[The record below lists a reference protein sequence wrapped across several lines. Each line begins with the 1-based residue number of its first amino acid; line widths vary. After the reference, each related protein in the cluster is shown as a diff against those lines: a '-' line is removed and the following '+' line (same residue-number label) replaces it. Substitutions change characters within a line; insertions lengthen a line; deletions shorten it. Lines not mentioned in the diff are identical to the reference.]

1 MYIQV
6 KCFTFAS
13 MEEKFI
19 YIRIYQD
26 LKDGIQQGQYK
37 AGSIL
42 PSENDLRRTYQTTRV
57 TVRQALDKLVQE
69 GLIYKEQGK
78 GSFVKAEMRSL
89 GLLSFKGFSEILGKE
104 YRTKTQILQPPTVQ
118 SFPNDFFYELSP
130 EENQCIYL
138 ERLRFV
144 DDEPVMLEKTYIPNT
159 LLEKPIENIIKEPLL
174 ENSLF
179 KTLQNK
185 FQIEVTGLE
194 QAIKALGSNKLVAQ
208 HLRVKP
214 KSPIL
219 YIQRRYKTNIKD
231 FYIYSILYCNTN
243 KYAISNTF

>member
-1 MYIQV
+1 
-6 KCFTFAS
+6 
-13 MEEKFI
+13 MEKNFI
-19 YIRIYQD
+19 YTRIYQD
-26 LKDGIQQGQYK
+26 LKNGIQEGQYK

-57 TVRQALDKLVQE
+57 TVRQALDKLLKE
-69 GLIYKEQGK
+69 ELIYKEKGK
-78 GSFVKAEMRSL
+78 GSFVKAEMPSI
-89 GLLSFKGFSEILGKE
+89 GLLSFKGFTEVLARE
-104 YRTKTQILQPPTVQ
+104 YHTKTQMLQVPSVQ
-118 SFPNDFFYELSP
+118 SFPNDFFYKLSQ
-130 EENQCIYL
+130 EEKQCIYL

-185 FQIEVTGLE
+185 FQVVVTGLE
-194 QAIKALGSNKLVAQ
+194 QAIRAIESNKLVAQ
-208 HLRVKP
+208 HLKVRH

-219 YIQRRYKTNIKD
+219 YIQRRYTTNIKD
-231 FYIYSILYCNTN
+231 FYIYSILYCNTS